1 MSALKRMVSGLFV
14 MGVTIGC
21 TTQSAEQLSVSTT
34 RAAIVNGP
42 LEAGYA
48 AAGAMTLTAP
58 NGFYIG
64 NFCSGTIARQCGAQ
78 QHITGAQRQR
88 EKPASQGPSTSHSWW
103 GPTHA
108 AATVTDREMVPL
120 YRRKLLVHERYD
132 ENQLQAVVAHDLALV
147 RLVFAADVTPYPIN
161 RDPLDDEVGRPVT
174 YVGYGVSNADGER
187 FRTERRAELN
197 LTGLSYNKLI

>member
-1 MSALKRMVSGLFV
+1 MRIIAHMMSALKRMVSGLFV

-64 NFCSGTIARQCGAQ
+64 NFCSGVLIARQWVLTAAHC
-78 QHITGAQRQR
+78 ITGAQRQAR
-88 EKPASQGPSTSHSWW
+88 EAGFQLRPEHIAFMVGPDARSSNGNRPRNGTFF
-103 GPTHA
+103 TA
-108 AATVTDREMVPL
+108 AN
-120 YRRKLLVHERYD
+120 YWIHERYD
-132 ENQLQAVVAHDLALV
+132 ENQPQAVVAQSRPRARPTRLRCRRHALSHKS
-147 RLVFAADVTPYPIN
+147 
-161 RDPLDDEVGRPVT
+161 RPP
-174 YVGYGVSNADGER
+174 R
-187 FRTERRAELN
+187 
-197 LTGLSYNKLI
+197 